1 MAETEKA
8 AVEAETAT
16 SADPDDKKLAATARR
31 ARSAVRKANRALK
44 KAVKAAEENGDD
56 GVAAADGA
64 DSTDGAAENAEKT
77 ASPEETAATG
87 GASLQEAVSLVQ
99 AGSSV
104 LTVAADAAERAA
116 AAAPG
121 NVELA
126 AAATAVRA
134 AQQQAAEA
142 LRASQIANGDT
153 PTEAE
158 SEPEV
163 AEPAPED
170 PSVIAAREALA
181 AAEAEQ
187 AEFAEATKQAEAATD
202 ADPDNKDLFSAARK
216 ARWNELKAGK
226 AVSKAAKALDQAIAD
241 APPAPKV
248 LTEEEKADRKAP
260 KPVGQWLIDGKDPLN
275 NDERI
280 KQEDAGL
287 AVADRV
293 REIYA
298 KQGFDSIPAEDL
310 APRFKWIGMYT
321 QRRQDMDGEQTSLLT
336 NAELQDRYFMMRVR
350 LDGGVMSSE
359 QMRVIG
365 GISSDFAR
373 GTADFTDRQN
383 IQLHWI
389 RIEDVPEIWDRL
401 ASVGLDT
408 FFGCGDVPRVVLG
421 SPVAGISKDEIID
434 ATPAIREIKDNWLT
448 RDEFANL
455 PRKFKSAI
463 SGNKRQDVTH
473 EIQDISFIGS
483 EHPEHGPGFDVWV
496 GGGLSTNP
504 MLAQR
509 LGAWVSIDKV
519 PEVWAGV
526 VRIFRDYGY
535 RKLRNRA
542 RLKFLV
548 ADWGIEKFRRI
559 LEEDYLGYKLDDGP
573 EPEVAPGYRDH
584 VGVHEQRDG
593 RFYVGVKPTV
603 GHTEGDHL
611 QRLADIA
618 ESHGVTDLRTTP
630 DKELLFLN
638 VESDKVDD
646 LLKDLEA
653 EHLSAKPSSFR
664 RDIISCTGLEFCK
677 LALVTTKQRAITL
690 ADQLEERLGDLDVP
704 LKISLNGCPNSCA
717 RTQVA
722 DIGLKGQI
730 VTDDNGNRVEGF
742 QVHLG
747 GAVGMHPDWGK
758 KLRGHKVTS
767 AELDDYVVRVVE
779 HYKEQRAEGE
789 QFRDWVLRADEAVL
803 Q

>member
-1 MAETEKA
+1 M
-8 AVEAETAT
+8 
-16 SADPDDKKLAATARR
+16 
-31 ARSAVRKANRALK
+31 
-44 KAVKAAEENGDD
+44 
-56 GVAAADGA
+56 
-64 DSTDGAAENAEKT
+64 
-77 ASPEETAATG
+77 
-87 GASLQEAVSLVQ
+87 
-99 AGSSV
+99 
-104 LTVAADAAERAA
+104 
-116 AAAPG
+116 
-121 NVELA
+121 
-126 AAATAVRA
+126 
-134 AQQQAAEA
+134 
-142 LRASQIANGDT
+142 
-153 PTEAE
+153 
-158 SEPEV
+158 
-163 AEPAPED
+163 
-170 PSVIAAREALA
+170 
-181 AAEAEQ
+181 
-187 AEFAEATKQAEAATD
+187 
-202 ADPDNKDLFSAARK
+202 
-216 ARWNELKAGK
+216 
-226 AVSKAAKALDQAIAD
+226 
-241 APPAPKV
+241 
-248 LTEEEKADRKAP
+248 TEEEKADRRAP
-260 KPVGQWLIDGKDPLN
+260 KPEGQWLIDGKEPLN

-293 REIYA
+293 REIYS

-321 QRRQDMDGEQTSLLT
+321 QRRQELDGEQTSLLT
-336 NAELQDRYFMMRVR
+336 NAELQDKYFMMRIR

-365 GISSDFAR
+365 GISNDFAR
-373 GTADFTDRQN
+373 NTADFTDRQN

-421 SPVAGISKDEIID
+421 SPVAGISREEIID
-434 ATPAIREIKDNWLT
+434 ATPAIKEIKQNWLT
-448 RDEFANL
+448 RDEFTNL
-455 PRKFKSAI
+455 PRKFKTAI
-463 SGNKRQDVTH
+463 SGNRRQDVTH
-473 EIQDISFIGS
+473 EIQDVSFIGS
-483 EHPEHGPGFDVWV
+483 EHPEHGPGFDLWV

-504 MLAQR
+504 MFAQR
-509 LGAWVSIDKV
+509 LGAWVPLDKV

-548 ADWGIEKFRRI
+548 ADWGVEKFRRI
-559 LEEDYLGYKLDDGP
+559 LEEDYLGYTLADGP
-573 EPEVAPGYRDH
+573 EPEVNPGYRDH
-584 VGVHEQRDG
+584 VGVHEQQDG

-603 GHTEGDHL
+603 GHTEGDQL

-618 ESHGVTDLRTTP
+618 EKHGVTDLRTTT

-638 VESDKVDD
+638 VESDAIDD
-646 LLKDLEA
+646 LLKDLEV

-690 ADQLEERLGDLDVP
+690 ADQLEEKLGDLDVP
-704 LKISLNGCPNSCA
+704 LKIALNGCPNSCA

-730 VTDDNGNRVEGF
+730 VTDSEGNRVEGF

-779 HYKEQRAEGE
+779 NYKEQRNDGE

>member
-1 MAETEKA
+1 M
-8 AVEAETAT
+8 
-16 SADPDDKKLAATARR
+16 
-31 ARSAVRKANRALK
+31 
-44 KAVKAAEENGDD
+44 
-56 GVAAADGA
+56 
-64 DSTDGAAENAEKT
+64 
-77 ASPEETAATG
+77 
-87 GASLQEAVSLVQ
+87 
-99 AGSSV
+99 
-104 LTVAADAAERAA
+104 
-116 AAAPG
+116 
-121 NVELA
+121 
-126 AAATAVRA
+126 
-134 AQQQAAEA
+134 
-142 LRASQIANGDT
+142 
-153 PTEAE
+153 
-158 SEPEV
+158 
-163 AEPAPED
+163 
-170 PSVIAAREALA
+170 
-181 AAEAEQ
+181 
-187 AEFAEATKQAEAATD
+187 
-202 ADPDNKDLFSAARK
+202 
-216 ARWNELKAGK
+216 
-226 AVSKAAKALDQAIAD
+226 
-241 APPAPKV
+241 

-260 KPVGQWLIDGKDPLN
+260 KPEGQWLIDGKDPLN

-559 LEEDYLGYKLDDGP
+559 LEDDYLGYKLDDGP

-638 VESDKVDD
+638 VESDKIDD
-646 LLKDLEA
+646 LLKDLES

>member
-1 MAETEKA
+1 MTTATEAATDMTPTALQDAQAAVQKA
-8 AVEAETAT
+8 ASEKEDAAIAARKATEA
-16 SADPDDKKLAATARR
+16 SKADPDNDALADEARLAKNAQR
-31 ARSAVRKANRALK
+31 RTSRALK
-44 KAVKAAEENGDD
+44 KAQDALTELEGTEPQSELEQAQAEYAKLEVEQGEL
-56 GVAAADGA
+56 VAALK
-64 DSTDGAAENAEKT
+64 E
-77 ASPEETAATG
+77 
-87 GASLQEAVSLVQ
+87 
-99 AGSSV
+99 
-104 LTVAADAAERAA
+104 
-116 AAAPG
+116 
-121 NVELA
+121 
-126 AAATAVRA
+126 
-134 AQQQAAEA
+134 
-142 LRASQIANGDT
+142 
-153 PTEAE
+153 
-158 SEPEV
+158 
-163 AEPAPED
+163 
-170 PSVIAAREALA
+170 
-181 AAEAEQ
+181 
-187 AEFAEATKQAEAATD
+187 AEAATV

-260 KPVGQWLIDGKDPLN
+260 KPEGQWLIDGKDPLN

-559 LEEDYLGYKLDDGP
+559 LEDDYLGYKLDDGP